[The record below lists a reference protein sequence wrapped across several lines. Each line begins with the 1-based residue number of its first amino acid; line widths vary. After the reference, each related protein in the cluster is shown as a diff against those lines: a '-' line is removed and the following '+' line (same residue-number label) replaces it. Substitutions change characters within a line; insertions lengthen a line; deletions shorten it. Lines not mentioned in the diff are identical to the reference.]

1 MNTQPDCVLYFV
13 KYVSRHKLNFKRGYL
28 SIKTGVWQDCLL
40 FLFPF
45 GHWLDCERIIIREKK
60 WNPVESFALAF
71 ANDLALLSDTYY
83 KMQKNPSILAENAS
97 KTRLQINKEKAELMI
112 INTNHIISIKNYNTC
127 SQIENLI
134 LFIYLGNVVHHQ
146 KC

>member
-1 MNTQPDCVLYFV
+1 MKFYQLKISVNTQPDCVLYFV

-40 FLFPF
+40 SLFPF

-83 KMQKNPSILAENAS
+83 KMQKKP
-97 KTRLQINKEKAELMI
+97 INLSRKCIKDKAP
-112 INTNHIISIKNYNTC
+112 NQQRKSRTYDNKHKP
-127 SQIENLI
+127 
-134 LFIYLGNVVHHQ
+134 HH
-146 KC
+146 KHKKL